1 MATDPL
7 DKSYWNSNGKHQKT
21 YNALTKLIPPYGE
34 CPADSPKLERL
45 RRAANTYYQLYNNG
59 RASAASRIFGVAAS
73 RALEALENDATAS
86 QTIEAIEAKLD
97 SFIMEAAEEQLIKKL
112 DGAKRSE

>member
-1 MATDPL
+1 MTTTI

-21 YNALTKLIPPYGE
+21 YDALAKLIPSYGE

-45 RRAANTYYQLYNNG
+45 RLAANAYYQLYNNG
-59 RASAASRIFGVAAS
+59 RASAASRVFGVAAS
-73 RALEALENDATAS
+73 RALEALENDAVAS
-86 QTIEAIEAKLD
+86 PTIKAIEAKLD

-112 DGAKRSE
+112 DGAKKSE